1 MKCKRCGKELKPG
14 DKFCM
19 NCGAKVEKAE
29 IPAGLKNDQG
39 LKNIKQNTEAKKKS
53 KIPVIAA
60 VLAVIVLAA
69 AAAAGG
75 LLLLP
80 EYQRQKVVSEIEKL
94 QIPEYTEQA
103 DSLED
108 QWRSTGILD
117 LSEKNDLIHE
127 LKDIK
132 TEAENFQECKEDVE
146 HLENEKETYN
156 LDEVKYSAYV
166 EALTACETAINEDR
180 ASEALALYDQAK
192 QAREDLISANDAY
205 IQERMELYESL
216 DLENADA
223 DVKAGY
229 EENMKTLDSLE
240 SAENGKDYAAFKE
253 AFAKMDATVY
263 MYIEPEN
270 PLSVSVQQVDASDF
284 PKVKLYLQILNS
296 DTGEVPEDLESSFF
310 YINKKDANAQY
321 IKETVTAVNQLNE
334 QEALKVDMVADVS
347 DSMSGSP
354 MAEAQ
359 SIMKNFVNS
368 VQFQAGDMV
377 ELTAF
382 SNGVYLE
389 KEFTSDPDT
398 LIAAINDLHTDNM
411 TSLYDALYTAV
422 GRAASQTGARCV
434 IAFTDGLDN
443 YSQCSADDVINLAN
457 RYHIPVFIIGIGDA
471 DYSGV
476 KELAEQ
482 TGGKYY
488 NSQDVY
494 GMEGIYDEIYRM
506 EKELYL
512 LEYEDTSGAEIT
524 DQADI
529 QVGYRSLEYGGECEY
544 VYTPNT
550 LLSVDAD
557 VLYTDG
563 PEAVVEKY
571 MKNFDDAMTNMDFS
585 YIEDCLL
592 PGSSIYEEQKAYV
605 QRGIEEQLDSYE
617 IVKAEYSDENNC
629 IVTTRETYYVRVQG
643 EPLQLMTQ
651 ECRYQVVKN
660 GGDWKMSAFAGDI
673 HVLSRIDQ

>member
-1 MKCKRCGKELKPG
+1 MLK
-14 DKFCM
+14 
-19 NCGAKVEKAE
+19 
-29 IPAGLKNDQG
+29 
-39 LKNIKQNTEAKKKS
+39 
-53 KIPVIAA
+53 
-60 VLAVIVLAA
+60 
-69 AAAAGG
+69 
-75 LLLLP
+75 LLP
-80 EYQRQKVVSEIEKL
+80 
-94 QIPEYTEQA
+94 
-103 DSLED
+103 
-108 QWRSTGILD
+108 
-117 LSEKNDLIHE
+117 
-127 LKDIK
+127 
-132 TEAENFQECKEDVE
+132 
-146 HLENEKETYN
+146 
-156 LDEVKYSAYV
+156 
-166 EALTACETAINEDR
+166 ACETAINEDR
-180 ASEALALYDQAK
+180 ASEALALYDQAE

-494 GMEGIYDEIYRM
+494 GMEGD
-506 EKELYL
+506 L
-512 LEYEDTSGAEIT
+512 
-524 DQADI
+524 
-529 QVGYRSLEYGGECEY
+529 
-544 VYTPNT
+544 
-550 LLSVDAD
+550 
-557 VLYTDG
+557 
-563 PEAVVEKY
+563 
-571 MKNFDDAMTNMDFS
+571 
-585 YIEDCLL
+585 
-592 PGSSIYEEQKAYV
+592 
-605 QRGIEEQLDSYE
+605 
-617 IVKAEYSDENNC
+617 
-629 IVTTRETYYVRVQG
+629 
-643 EPLQLMTQ
+643 
-651 ECRYQVVKN
+651 
-660 GGDWKMSAFAGDI
+660 
-673 HVLSRIDQ
+673 